1 MLCMF
6 STMDADKE
14 THLTQLSYMWLSHL
28 CYLECN
34 SWSGIAV
41 GKEVGNVKDRYEN
54 KAHIVK
60 THYTVILYDTK
71 ILHEI

>member
-14 THLTQLSYMWLSHL
+14 THLTQLSYTWLSHL

-34 SWSGIAV
+34 SWRGIAV
-41 GKEVGNVKDRYEN
+41 GKEVGNVKEN

-60 THYTVILYDTK
+60 IHYTVILYGTK